1 MGWLAFFNG
10 QRLGSLPL
18 PGGEGW
24 GEGLC
29 VRSKFGGSTA
39 TLSPNPSPPGGGGQA
54 SRLAACVLLAVL
66 APLTTPAHAKCTDI
80 TGNGDINIVGN
91 AFPALQHIS
100 VAMEACKRRGLS
112 VAVKMTPEARQE
124 TERAFGSGGVSAF
137 DAAVVSMGTYSVLR
151 SKGQL
156 QSMTDLVAKY
166 RARYNIEERMLVKF
180 NGEVMAIAFMQNAQ
194 SLFYRKDIFD
204 KHGLAVPTT
213 YAEMVATAAI
223 IKAREP
229 SIEFPI
235 AQTFAKGFDVGTEFA
250 NLMVGGGGRFF
261 KAGTAEPAFN
271 DAAGERAIA
280 VMKSMLPFMTPNAL
294 ASNSDDVMNQ
304 FQQGKAAMGVLWASR
319 AARMDDPAAS
329 KVVGKMAFA
338 PAPAIVPGG
347 KSATHLW
354 WDGVVMPKNMAG
366 DRDTVFQVLME
377 ALSEDVTRAGNDTA
391 IWVRSV
397 YRPTRFA
404 GGVLASIKA
413 GAPIWPTE
421 PFFGLAHSEVGKI
434 LPEAFTGRLTPKA
447 ALDAAAAAYTL
458 TATEQGFIKVTGT
471 SAANRP

>member
-1 MGWLAFFNG
+1 ML
-10 QRLGSLPL
+10 
-18 PGGEGW
+18 
-24 GEGLC
+24 
-29 VRSKFGGSTA
+29 RSA
-39 TLSPNPSPPGGGGQA
+39 IV
-54 SRLAACVLLAVL
+54 VLLTILPVYAN
-66 APLTTPAHAKCTDI
+66 AKCADI
-80 TGNGDINIVGN
+80 TGSGNINIVGN
-91 AFPALQHIS
+91 AFPVLQHIS
-100 VAMEACKRRGLS
+100 LAMEACKRRGLS

-137 DAAVVSMGTYSVLR
+137 DAAVVSMGAYSVLR

-166 RARYNIEERMLVKF
+166 RTRYNIEERMLVKF

-204 KHGLAVPTT
+204 KHGLSVPTT

-229 SIEFPI
+229 SIDFPI
-235 AQTFAKGFDVGTEFA
+235 AQTFAKGLDVGTEFA
-250 NLMVGGGGRFF
+250 NLIVGGGGRFF
-261 KAGTAEPAFN
+261 KAGTAEAAFN
-271 DAAGERAIA
+271 DASGVQAIA

-338 PAPAIVPGG
+338 PAPAIVAGG

-377 ALSEDVTRAGNDTA
+377 ALGEDITRSGNDTA
-391 IWVRSV
+391 IWIRSV
-397 YRPTRFA
+397 YQPTRFA
-404 GGVLASIKA
+404 GGVLASIAA

-421 PFFGLAHSEVGKI
+421 PFFGLAHGEVGKI
-434 LPEAFTGRLTPKA
+434 LPEAFTGSLTPKA
-447 ALDAAAAAYTL
+447 ALDAAAAAYTR
-458 TATEQGFIKVTGT
+458 TATEQGFIKAPVTT
-471 SAANRP
+471 AASRP